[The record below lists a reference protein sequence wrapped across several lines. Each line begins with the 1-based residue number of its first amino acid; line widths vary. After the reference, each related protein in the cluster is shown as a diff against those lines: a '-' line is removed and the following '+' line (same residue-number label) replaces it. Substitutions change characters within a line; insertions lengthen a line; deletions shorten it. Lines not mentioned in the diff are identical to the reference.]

1 MQVVKYRILI
11 LFNYFTFMYLY
22 CYTYLENRFLSEV
35 YIIMDKTISQFYDSD
50 FIIKFESHA
59 TVLYEVNFDET
70 KPEIDV
76 KEIANKLGFNI
87 KYVFMEKSG
96 KLEDGIIKVNLLDH
110 EVRQRFTIAHEIG
123 HFLLHDPNEVM
134 YRDVSLQRYKSIVE
148 RIKER
153 EANGF
158 AAELLMP
165 KRLLIKLINEYLE
178 ENNWDSLL
186 DDIQFETLLKDISK
200 KLNVSKSSLEF
211 RLQNLGVI
219 KGE

>member
-1 MQVVKYRILI
+1 MAFLGGV
-11 LFNYFTFMYLY
+11 
-22 CYTYLENRFLSEV
+22 YTMNDAIDQFYDESFINKFKSYANILSEV
-35 YIIMDKTISQFYDSD
+35 
-50 FIIKFESHA
+50 A
-59 TVLYEVNFDET
+59 FDENN
-70 KPEIDV
+70 PEIDV
-76 KEIANKLGFNI
+76 EEIAQKLGFTLE
-87 KYVFMEKSG
+87 YVFMEESG
-96 KLEDGIIKVNLLDH
+96 KLEDTTIKVNLLDH

-123 HFLLHDPNEVM
+123 HFLLHEPSDVM
-134 YRDVSLQRYKSIVE
+134 YRDVTLKSYKSIVE

-153 EANGF
+153 QANGF

-165 KRLLIKLINEYLE
+165 KRLLSQLINEYLK

>member
-1 MQVVKYRILI
+1 
-11 LFNYFTFMYLY
+11 
-22 CYTYLENRFLSEV
+22 
-35 YIIMDKTISQFYDSD
+35 MDKTISQFYDSD